1 MRKYIHKFKNY
12 TSVEVD
18 NLHDLK
24 EGDLA
29 LYEDKFVTRN
39 NGKVEEVVKSKGGES
54 GKEEYSTDYPDDFIV
69 TNWVSTTTY
78 SKENFP
84 MKVLIEKDQN
94 TLFDKTPGAIGTT
107 RFTFRIPN
115 IDTESIIVEYD
126 LPEYGFS
133 EIDNSKV
140 DLSFLFEANSEPE
153 YPFPE
158 YISLHIREFSLRIT
172 DSSNTSMGYSTI
184 PLIIKFKTVD
194 GKAYKV
200 SISHFYLGIYGR
212 YYVYVNSSIPL
223 KHFKINYKDLL

>member
-1 MRKYIHKFKNY
+1 MRKYIYKFKNY

-69 TNWVSTTTY
+69 TNWVSTTSF
-78 SKENFP
+78 SKKNFP

-94 TLFDKTPGAIGTT
+94 TIFDNVSGTLGIS

-133 EIDNSKV
+133 VSDNSKV
-140 DLSFLFEANSEPE
+140 DLSFLFKANSEPE
-153 YPFPE
+153 YPFHE
-158 YISLHIREFSLRIT
+158 YISLNSEYSLGIK
-172 DSSNTSMGYSTI
+172 DSSGNWMDYNTIS
-184 PLIIKFKTVD
+184 LIIKFKTVD
-194 GKAYKV
+194 GKAYKI
-200 SISHFYLGIYGR
+200 SIYNFYIGGHN
-212 YYVYVNSSIPL
+212 VYVNSSIPL

>member
-39 NGKVEEVVKSKGGES
+39 NGKVEEVVKGS
-54 GKEEYSTDYPDDFIV
+54 GSSSEDEYSTDYPDDFIV
-69 TNWVSTTTY
+69 TKWVSTTSF

-94 TLFDKTPGAIGTT
+94 TLFDNAPSDLGISK
-107 RFTFRIPN
+107 FTFRIPN

-126 LPEYGFS
+126 LPEYGFLES
-133 EIDNSKV
+133 DNSKV
-140 DLSFLFEANSEPE
+140 DLSFLFKANSESDYPY

-158 YISLHIREFSLRIT
+158 YISLNRKYSLCIKDSWDNQT
-172 DSSNTSMGYSTI
+172 DYSTI

-194 GKAYKV
+194 GKAYKI
-200 SISHFYLGIYGR
+200 SISNFYIWGYR
-212 YYVYVNSSIPL
+212 DNVYVNSSIPL

>member
-39 NGKVEEVVKSKGGES
+39 NGKVEEVVKGS
-54 GKEEYSTDYPDDFIV
+54 GSSSGDEYSTDYPDDFIV
-69 TNWVSTTTY
+69 TNWVSTTSF

-84 MKVLIEKDQN
+84 MKVFLEKDQN
-94 TLFDKTPGAIGTT
+94 TLFDNAPSNLGIS

-126 LPEYGFS
+126 LPEYGFLES
-133 EIDNSKV
+133 DNSKV
-140 DLSFLFEANSEPE
+140 DLSFLFKANYDPE

-158 YISLHIREFSLRIT
+158 YISLDKGKYSLSIK
-172 DSSNTSMGYSTI
+172 DSFGNWFDYSTI
-184 PLIIKFKTVD
+184 PLIIKFKTID

-200 SISHFYLGIYGR
+200 SISNFFIGGYG
-212 YYVYVNSSIPL
+212 VYVNSSIPL

>member
-39 NGKVEEVVKSKGGES
+39 NGKVEEVVKGS
-54 GKEEYSTDYPDDFIV
+54 GSSSEDEYSTDYPDDFIV
-69 TNWVSTTTY
+69 TNWVSTTSY

-84 MKVLIEKDQN
+84 MKVLLEKDQN
-94 TLFDKTPGAIGTT
+94 TLFDNVPGTLGIS

-126 LPEYGFS
+126 LPEYGFLQS
-133 EIDNSKV
+133 DNSKV
-140 DLSFLFEANSEPE
+140 DLSLLFKANSEPE
-153 YPFPE
+153 YPFHE
-158 YISLHIREFSLRIT
+158 YISLIKEYSLKIKG
-172 DSSNTSMGYSTI
+172 SSGSGMDYSTT

-194 GKAYKV
+194 GKAYKI
-200 SISHFYLGIYGR
+200 SISNFYIGGYG
-212 YYVYVNSSIPL
+212 YNVYVDSSIPL

>member
-1 MRKYIHKFKNY
+1 MRKYIYKFKNY

-29 LYEDKFVTRN
+29 LYEDKFLTRN
-39 NGKVEEVVKSKGGES
+39 NGKVEEVVKGNGGSSE
-54 GKEEYSTDYPDDFIV
+54 EEYSTDYPDDFIV

-94 TLFDKTPGAIGTT
+94 TLFDNTPGAVGIS

-140 DLSFLFEANSEPE
+140 DLSFLFKANSKPE

-158 YISLHIREFSLRIT
+158 YISLNIEEYSLMIKCSPYSYT
-172 DSSNTSMGYSTI
+172 DYSTI

-200 SISHFYLGIYGR
+200 SISHFYMVGYGR
-212 YYVYVNSSIPL
+212 YKVYVNSSIPL

>member
-1 MRKYIHKFKNY
+1 MRKYIYKFKNY

-39 NGKVEEVVKSKGGES
+39 NGKVEEVVKGS
-54 GKEEYSTDYPDDFIV
+54 GSSSEDEYSTDYPDDFIV
-69 TNWVSTTTY
+69 TNWVSTTSF

-84 MKVLIEKDQN
+84 MKVFLEKDQN
-94 TLFDKTPGAIGTT
+94 TLFDNVPGSLGISK
-107 RFTFRIPN
+107 FTFRIPN

-126 LPEYGFS
+126 LPEYGFLES
-133 EIDNSKV
+133 DNSKV
-140 DLSFLFEANSEPE
+140 DLSFLFIANSESE

-158 YISLHIREFSLRIT
+158 YISLTKKYPLYIR
-172 DSSNTSMGYSTI
+172 DSSNSQTEYSTI

-194 GKAYKV
+194 GKAYKI
-200 SISHFYLGIYGR
+200 SISNFYIGGYGR
-212 YYVYVNSSIPL
+212 YTAYVNSSIPL

>member
-1 MRKYIHKFKNY
+1 MRKYIYKFKNY

-39 NGKVEEVVKSKGGES
+39 NGKVEEVVKGS
-54 GKEEYSTDYPDDFIV
+54 GSSSSGDEYSTDYPDDFIV
-69 TNWVSTTTY
+69 TKWVSTTSF

-84 MKVLIEKDQN
+84 MKVFLEKDQN
-94 TLFDKTPGAIGTT
+94 TLFDRIPSAMGITKFI
-107 RFTFRIPN
+107 FKIPN

-126 LPEYGFS
+126 LPEYGFL
-133 EIDNSKV
+133 EDDNSKV
-140 DLSFLFEANSEPE
+140 DLSSLFKANFDPGYS
-153 YPFPE
+153 FPE
-158 YISLHIREFSLRIT
+158 YISLNTRKYSLEIR
-172 DSSNTSMGYSTI
+172 DSSGRRASYSTI

-200 SISHFYLGIYGR
+200 SIPNFYIWGYWGN
-212 YYVYVNSSIPL
+212 VYVNSSIPL

>member
-1 MRKYIHKFKNY
+1 MRKHIYKFKNY

-39 NGKVEEVVKSKGGES
+39 NGKVEEVVKGS
-54 GKEEYSTDYPDDFIV
+54 GSSSEDEYSTDYPDDFIV
-69 TNWVSTTTY
+69 INWVSTTSF
-78 SKENFP
+78 SKKNFP
-84 MKVLIEKDQN
+84 MKALLEKDQN
-94 TLFDKTPGAIGTT
+94 TLFDNAPGAIGTSE
-107 RFTFRIPN
+107 FIFRIPN

-126 LPEYGFS
+126 LPEYGFLES
-133 EIDNSKV
+133 NNSKV

-158 YISLHIREFSLRIT
+158 YISLNRKYSLCIKDSWNNQT
-172 DSSNTSMGYSTI
+172 DYSTT

-194 GKAYKV
+194 GKVYKISIPNFYIGGYGVYV
-200 SISHFYLGIYGR
+200 S
-212 YYVYVNSSIPL
+212 VNSSIPL

>member
-39 NGKVEEVVKSKGGES
+39 NGKVEEVVKSS
-54 GKEEYSTDYPDDFIV
+54 GSSSEEEYSTDYPDDFIV
-69 TNWVSTTTY
+69 TNWVSTTSY

-94 TLFDKTPGAIGTT
+94 TLFDKSPGALGISK
-107 RFTFRIPN
+107 FTFRIPN

-140 DLSFLFEANSEPE
+140 DLSSLLKAYSEE

-158 YISLHIREFSLRIT
+158 YISLNTREYSLRIK
-172 DSSNTSMGYSTI
+172 DSRGVSTGYGTI
-184 PLIIKFKTVD
+184 SLIIKFKTVD

-200 SISHFYLGIYGR
+200 SISHFYIGIYGR
-212 YYVYVNSSIPL
+212 YAVCVNSGIPL